1 MPKKQAPEATKRIA
15 YFVREGKECQHA
27 GKTYPSGSEFTP
39 FDLLDL
45 DLQNIHLPNLERRE
59 AEAKPELSPDEVVAI
74 IDQETDDPTD
84 LSDVV
89 LV

>member
-1 MPKKQAPEATKRIA
+1 MAKKQPTTKRIA

-27 GKTYPSGSEFTP
+27 GISYLAGSEFTP
-39 FDLLDL
+39 FDLLEL

-74 IDQETDDPTD
+74 IDQEADDPTD